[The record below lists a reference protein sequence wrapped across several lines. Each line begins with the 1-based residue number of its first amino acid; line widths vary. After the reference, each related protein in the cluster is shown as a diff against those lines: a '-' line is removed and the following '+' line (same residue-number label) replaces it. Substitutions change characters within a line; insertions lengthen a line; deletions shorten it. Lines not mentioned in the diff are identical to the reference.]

1 MAEPREIAG
10 MVESSMG
17 AGGQM
22 MPEEDSLD
30 IELEDNVEPMPEG
43 VELIGDEEVEVEAE
57 EYDHTAN
64 LAEVLDDGVLGEL
77 SSDLRAKFREDV
89 ESIEDWEKYYRG
101 IKIGSERVFEWAK
114 SRGCHSIVAASTAAV
129 YGDNE
134 EVPFNETTAPDP
146 MSPYAEYKLEM
157 ESVLDEYHN
166 STTQCAALRFFN
178 VFGEG
183 QPNDVGYVSAIPIFK
198 KQFETYQ
205 PITVTGDG
213 LQTRD
218 FVYVGDVV
226 DACFTA
232 ITRPN
237 GGFESMPI
245 WNVASGEETQ
255 ILDIAESFGGEIVHI
270 EAREEPKRSLAD
282 ISLITQ
288 MLDWRPTTNVLT
300 WIKEQKDA

>member
-1 MAEPREIAG
+1 MHIVITG
-10 MVESSMG
+10 G
-17 AGGQM
+17 AGFIGHHAVWQA
-22 MPEEDSLD
+22 
-30 IELEDNVEPMPEG
+30 LERGWQVS
-43 VELIGDEEVEVEAE
+43 
-57 EYDHTAN
+57 
-64 LAEVLDDGVLGEL
+64 VLDNFYTGKLERLLLPSGKIPAGLTVYECDVAAGPLPDIKNIDYVLHL
-77 SSDLRAKFREDV
+77 AAPVSV
-89 ESIEDWEKYYRG
+89 QESIEDWEKYYRG

-134 EVPFNETTAPDP
+134 EVPFDETTAPDP

-226 DACFTA
+226 AACFTA

>member
-1 MAEPREIAG
+1 MHIVITG
-10 MVESSMG
+10 G
-17 AGGQM
+17 AGF
-22 MPEEDSLD
+22 
-30 IELEDNVEPMPEG
+30 
-43 VELIGDEEVEVEAE
+43 IGHHAVWQALQRGWKVS
-57 EYDHTAN
+57 
-64 LAEVLDDGVLGEL
+64 VLDNFYTGKLERLLLPSGNIPGGITVYECDVAVGPLPDIKNIDYVLHL
-77 SSDLRAKFREDV
+77 AAPVSV
-89 ESIEDWEKYYRG
+89 QESIEDWEKYYRG
-101 IKIGSERVFEWAK
+101 IKIGSERIFDWAK
-114 SRGCHSIVAASTAAV
+114 SNGCHSIVAASTAAV

-134 EVPFNETTAPDP
+134 EVPFDETTAPDP

-157 ESVLDEYHN
+157 EDILDAYHN

-226 DACFTA
+226 DACFA
-232 ITRPN
+232 ALARPN

-288 MLDWRPTTNVLT
+288 MLDWRPTTKVLT